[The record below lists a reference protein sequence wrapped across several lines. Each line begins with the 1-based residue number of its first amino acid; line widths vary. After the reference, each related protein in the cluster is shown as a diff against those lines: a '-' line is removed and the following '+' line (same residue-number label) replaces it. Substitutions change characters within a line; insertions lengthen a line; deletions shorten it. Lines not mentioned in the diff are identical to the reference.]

1 MANHVNFNI
10 RFAEVNDEA
19 KEVWKKLTGRL
30 VKENYEYWMGDMW
43 VYEDAGVSKDDVRQY
58 SWTTENLG
66 PKWCYITDF
75 DEDGCQGYSAWFV
88 PEQGLNWILAQ
99 MAEVDP
105 KMITEFTYE
114 DEGPNFFGAY
124 VYEGGEMVD
133 GAEWDWDELITL
145 VIKDNSELEGKYNEE
160 DQEFIDDESQDLF
173 YEVMWETVHDEQTRI
188 ISDAE
193 MYLQKEQDA

>member
-10 RFAEVNDEA
+10 RFAKVNDEA

-75 DEDGCQGYSAWFV
+75 DEDGCQGYSAWSP

-124 VYEGGEMVD
+124 VYEGEEMVD

-193 MYLQKEQDA
+193 KYIQKEQDA

>member
-1 MANHVNFNI
+1 
-10 RFAEVNDEA
+10 
-19 KEVWKKLTGRL
+19 
-30 VKENYEYWMGDMW
+30 MW

-58 SWTTENLG
+58 SWTIENLG

-75 DEDGCQGYSAWFV
+75 DEDGCQGYSAWSARTRI
-88 PEQGLNWILAQ
+88 ELDSCTDG
-99 MAEVDP
+99 EVDP

-124 VYEGGEMVD
+124 VYEGEEVVD

-160 DQEFIDDESQDLF
+160 DQEFIDDKSQDLF
-173 YEVMWETVHDEQTRI
+173 YEVMWETVHDEQSRI

-193 MYLQKEQDA
+193 MCLQKEQDA

>member
-58 SWTTENLG
+58 SWTIENLG

-75 DEDGCQGYSAWFV
+75 DEDGCQGYSAWSA

-99 MAEVDP
+99 MAKVDP

-124 VYEGGEMVD
+124 LYEGEEMVD

-173 YEVMWETVHDEQTRI
+173 YEVMWETVHDEQSRI

>member
-58 SWTTENLG
+58 SWTIENLG

-75 DEDGCQGYSAWFV
+75 DEDGCQGYSAWSA

-99 MAEVDP
+99 MAKVDP

-124 VYEGGEMVD
+124 VYEGEEVVD

-173 YEVMWETVHDEQTRI
+173 YEVMWETVHDEQSRI

-193 MYLQKEQDA
+193 IYLQKEQDA

>member
-58 SWTTENLG
+58 SWTIENLG

-75 DEDGCQGYSAWFV
+75 DEDGCQGYSAWSA

-99 MAEVDP
+99 MAKVDP

-124 VYEGGEMVD
+124 VYEGEEVVD

-173 YEVMWETVHDEQTRI
+173 YEVMWETVHDEQSRI

>member
-10 RFAEVNDEA
+10 RFAEVNNEA

-58 SWTTENLG
+58 SWTIENLG

-75 DEDGCQGYSAWFV
+75 DEDGCQGYSAWSA

-99 MAEVDP
+99 MAKVDP

-124 VYEGGEMVD
+124 VYEGEEVVD

-173 YEVMWETVHDEQTRI
+173 YEVMWETVHDEQSRI